1 MESTERDKEIASHAS
16 EILGEQIN
24 PAAIKN
30 KLSPFELAVKCIDAS
45 LRSADEMANGSD
57 ILSEF
62 EYRLSVFREE
72 FGDPQEDHE
81 FTAEYDA
88 AYKALE
94 YDLMLYVWDHIQELM
109 LNCGAGDVAEE
120 VFNKENE

>member
-16 EILGEQIN
+16 EILGEQITSLD
-24 PAAIKN
+24 IEN
-30 KLSPFELAVKCIDAS
+30 KVSPFQLAVKCIDAS
-45 LRSADEMANGSD
+45 LRSADEMADGSD